1 MSFYLFVRYFFSQR
15 AGSLIKFVSRLSLA
29 GIAISVAALIL
40 IVSVMEG
47 FGKAV
52 KSRTLDNQAHLTLS
66 FTENPFLKP
75 IKTPTKEL
83 FINDKNKELHFLNPE
98 QKKVL
103 KSSQVFEK
111 QELILNK
118 DELFQGVSA
127 KGYSK
132 KQWNKIKNQSLKQA
146 WMNMSPHS
154 QPTSKER
161 ADSQNNSLKT
171 DSLLLKDLPLLKNSE
186 PSRDLLIS
194 YDLAFKT
201 ELKVGDQVQILPL
214 GGLLLP
220 AQILPPIKVFTI
232 AGILQEDATH
242 SLYYEQGAMDFGE
255 FSKIYY
261 QAELQLKEPNKIL
274 EQEKLFKNY
283 EVKNWMEKNSYL
295 FFALKLEKFIMI
307 LFFSIALII
316 SCLGVSSS
324 LLLLINQKTE
334 DIAILQALGSSSK
347 SLTQT
352 FKNIG
357 LYLSSLGLLLGTGIG
372 LLIVLFLKYNQFNLL
387 PEMYQDRTIPAV
399 FVPMSYVFILS
410 GTFLLC
416 WFFCYLSSRYFS
428 QISIVSLL
436 KDKGY

>member
-47 FGKAV
+47 FGKAI

-66 FTENPFLKP
+66 FKENPFLKP
-75 IKTPTKEL
+75 NKTPTKEL
-83 FINDKNKELHFLNPE
+83 FINDTNKELHFLSPE

-118 DELFQGVSA
+118 AKLFQGVSA

-132 KQWNKIKNQSLKQA
+132 EQWNKIKSQSLKKT
-146 WMNMSPHS
+146 WMNMTPHS
-154 QPTSKER
+154 QITSQEL
-161 ADSQNNSLKT
+161 ADSQASNNSLK
-171 DSLLLKDLPLLKNSE
+171 KDLPLLTNLD
-186 PSRDLLIS
+186 PSRDILIS

-201 ELKVGDQVQILPL
+201 ELKVGDQVQIIPL

-220 AQILPPIKVFTI
+220 AQILPPIKVFTV
-232 AGILQEDATH
+232 AGFLQKDITH
-242 SLYYEQGAMDFGE
+242 SLYYEQGAMDFGA

-261 QAELQLKEPNKIL
+261 QAELQLKEPDKIL

-372 LLIVLFLKYNQFNLL
+372 LLIVFFLKYNQFNLL